1 MALKISKNKLKTLYL
16 SGLSMMEISIKLK
29 VSLHKVAYWM
39 NKYNIPRRTINDALY
54 QKYNPHGNP
63 FKIKKIKFNNSFLFG
78 LGLGIYWGEGNKA
91 DKYSVRVGTSD
102 FKMILLFRK
111 FLTNICSVPK
121 NKFHYSLM
129 CFKDTST
136 NIVRNYWSKKLTIKP
151 KQLGKITQ
159 ISSMG
164 KGTYKKT
171 SQYGVCTIYVNNIK
185 LKKWLMAELDKIN
198 YNNQ

>member
-1 MALKISKNKLKTLYL
+1 
-16 SGLSMMEISIKLK
+16 
-29 VSLHKVAYWM
+29 
-39 NKYNIPRRTINDALY
+39 
-54 QKYNPHGNP
+54 
-63 FKIKKIKFNNSFLFG
+63 F
-78 LGLGIYWGEGNKA
+78 
-91 DKYSVRVGTSD
+91 
-102 FKMILLFRK
+102 
-111 FLTNICSVPK
+111 
-121 NKFHYSLM
+121 
-129 CFKDTST
+129 
-136 NIVRNYWSKKLTIKP
+136 YWSKKLTIKP